1 MTGHPYWAT
10 SGVRNRVRGDI
21 VSIVAGLHRD
31 GLLLPASPG
40 DPSI

>member
-10 SGVRNRVRGDI
+10 SGVRNRVRGGI
-21 VSIVAGLHRD
+21 VSIAAGLYREA
-31 GLLLPASPG
+31 LLRPASPG